1 MQSKHIAKTKTSL
14 MFRHTPRALSGSLQ
28 DCAYK
33 YFLAT
38 DEKAFKAIL
47 RKFSIYDSDYL
58 PTGALA
64 CCTIYE
70 EQGLA
75 VVCLKE
81 DLPLSTEDIY
91 CLLVH
96 EAVHLWQ
103 AHCRWLGEDKP
114 GEETEAYAIQK
125 IAGELIKEYG
135 KSKLS
140 VIKLAKEGVSGCH
153 QIQNCSSGTALW
165 QEPLVSSIVAD
176 RGIELP

>member
-1 MQSKHIAKTKTSL
+1 
-14 MFRHTPRALSGSLQ
+14 MFRPRALSGNLQ
-28 DCAYK
+28 ECAYK

-38 DEKAFKAIL
+38 DEKAFKRIL
-47 RKFSIYDSDYL
+47 KSFSIYDSDYL

-140 VIKLAKEGVSGCH
+140 AIKLAKEGVSGH
-153 QIQNCSSGTALW
+153 NALQDCSSGEAMREE
-165 QEPLVSSIVAD
+165 QVVGGVVAD

>member
-1 MQSKHIAKTKTSL
+1 MS
-14 MFRHTPRALSGSLQ
+14 RRLSGNLQ
-28 DCAYK
+28 DLAYT
-33 YFLAT
+33 YYLAT
-38 DEKAFKAIL
+38 TEKAFKAVL
-47 RKFSIYDSDYL
+47 RRHKIYDSSYM

-70 EQGLA
+70 EQGIA

-81 DLPLSTEDIY
+81 ELPLTTEEIY
-91 CLLVH
+91 SLLVH

-135 KSKLS
+135 KLKLS
-140 VIKLAKEGVSGCH
+140 ALKLAKESVSGH
-153 QIQNCSSGTALW
+153 NALQDCSSGTAMRE
-165 QEPLVSSIVAD
+165 EPVVSDIPSN
-176 RGIELP
+176 

>member
-1 MQSKHIAKTKTSL
+1 
-14 MFRHTPRALSGSLQ
+14 MFRPRALSGNLQ
-28 DCAYK
+28 ECAYK

-38 DEKAFKAIL
+38 DEKAFKRIL
-47 RKFSIYDSDYL
+47 KSFSIYDSDYL

-75 VVCLKE
+75 VICLRE
-81 DLPLSTEDIY
+81 ELALTTEDIY

-140 VIKLAKEGVSGCH
+140 AIKLAKEGVSGH
-153 QIQNCSSGTALW
+153 NALQDCSSGEAMREE
-165 QEPLVSSIVAD
+165 QVVGGVATD

>member
-1 MQSKHIAKTKTSL
+1 MQDL
-14 MFRHTPRALSGSLQ
+14 
-28 DCAYK
+28 AYV
-33 YFLAT
+33 YYLAT
-38 DEKAFKAIL
+38 TEKAFKAVL
-47 RKFSIYDSDYL
+47 RKNKIYDNSYM

-70 EQGLA
+70 EQGIA

-81 DLPLSTEDIY
+81 ELPLTTEEIY
-91 CLLVH
+91 SLLVH

-135 KSKLS
+135 KLKLS
-140 VIKLAKEGVSGCH
+140 ALKLAKESVSGH
-153 QIQNCSSGTALW
+153 NALQDCSGGEAMRE
-165 QEPLVSSIVAD
+165 EPLVSDIVAD
-176 RGIELP
+176 RGAELP

>member
-1 MQSKHIAKTKTSL
+1 MI
-14 MFRHTPRALSGSLQ
+14 
-28 DCAYK
+28 
-33 YFLAT
+33 
-38 DEKAFKAIL
+38 
-47 RKFSIYDSDYL
+47 
-58 PTGALA
+58 
-64 CCTIYE
+64 
-70 EQGLA
+70 
-75 VVCLKE
+75 CLKE
-81 DLPLSTEDIY
+81 DLLLSTEDIY

-140 VIKLAKEGVSGCH
+140 VIKLAKESVSGCH

-165 QEPLVSSIVAD
+165 QEQLVSSIVAD

>member
-1 MQSKHIAKTKTSL
+1 
-14 MFRHTPRALSGSLQ
+14 MFRRPKALSGSLQ

-38 DEKAFKAIL
+38 DEKAFKSIL
-47 RKFSIYDSDYL
+47 RSFSIYDNSFM
-58 PTGALA
+58 PSGALA

-81 DLPLSTEDIY
+81 DLPLTTEEIY
-91 CLLVH
+91 GLLVH

-140 VIKLAKEGVSGCH
+140 AIKLAKESVSGH
-153 QIQNCSSGTALW
+153 NALQDCSSGEAMREE
-165 QEPLVSSIVAD
+165 QVVSNIVAD
-176 RGIELP
+176 

>member
-1 MQSKHIAKTKTSL
+1 MS
-14 MFRHTPRALSGSLQ
+14 RPRALSGSLQ
-28 DCAYK
+28 ECAYK

-38 DEKAFKAIL
+38 DEKAFKSIL
-47 RKFSIYDSDYL
+47 RSFSIYDNSFM
-58 PTGALA
+58 PSGALA

-81 DLPLSTEDIY
+81 DLPLTAEEIY
-91 CLLVH
+91 GLLVH

-140 VIKLAKEGVSGCH
+140 AIKLAKESVSGH
-153 QIQNCSSGTALW
+153 NALQDCSSGTEVRE
-165 QEPLVSSIVAD
+165 EPLVSGVVAD
-176 RGIELP
+176 

>member
-1 MQSKHIAKTKTSL
+1 
-14 MFRHTPRALSGSLQ
+14 MFRPRALSGNLQ
-28 DCAYK
+28 ECAYK

-38 DEKAFKAIL
+38 DEKAFKRIL
-47 RKFSIYDSDYL
+47 KSFSIYDSDYL

-75 VVCLKE
+75 VICLRE
-81 DLPLSTEDIY
+81 ELALTTEDIY

-140 VIKLAKEGVSGCH
+140 AIKLAKEGVSGH
-153 QIQNCSSGTALW
+153 NALQDCSSGEAMRE
-165 QEPLVSSIVAD
+165 EPPIGGFPSN
-176 RGIELP
+176 

>member
-1 MQSKHIAKTKTSL
+1 MQDL
-14 MFRHTPRALSGSLQ
+14 
-28 DCAYK
+28 AYV
-33 YFLAT
+33 YYLAT
-38 DEKAFKAIL
+38 TEKAFKAVL
-47 RKFSIYDSDYL
+47 RRHKIYDSSYM

-70 EQGLA
+70 EQGIA
-75 VVCLKE
+75 IVCLKE
-81 DLPLSTEDIY
+81 ELPMTTEEIY
-91 CLLVH
+91 SLLVH

-135 KSKLS
+135 KLKLS
-140 VIKLAKEGVSGCH
+140 ALKLAKEGVSGH
-153 QIQNCSSGTALW
+153 NALQDCSSGEAMREK
-165 QEPLVSSIVAD
+165 QAIGGVATD

>member
-1 MQSKHIAKTKTSL
+1 
-14 MFRHTPRALSGSLQ
+14 MFRHTPKALSGNLQ

-140 VIKLAKEGVSGCH
+140 AIKLAKESVSGHNALQDCG
-153 QIQNCSSGTALW
+153 SGT
-165 QEPLVSSIVAD
+165 QVREESPIGGFPSN
-176 RGIELP
+176 

>member
-1 MQSKHIAKTKTSL
+1 MC
-14 MFRHTPRALSGSLQ
+14 RRLSGNLQ
-28 DCAYK
+28 DLAYV
-33 YFLAT
+33 YYLAT
-38 DEKAFKAIL
+38 TEKAFKAVL
-47 RKFSIYDSDYL
+47 RKNKIYDSSYM

-70 EQGLA
+70 EQGIA

-81 DLPLSTEDIY
+81 ELPLTTEEIY
-91 CLLVH
+91 SLLVH

-135 KSKLS
+135 KLKLS
-140 VIKLAKEGVSGCH
+140 ALKLAKESVSGH
-153 QIQNCSSGTALW
+153 NALQDCSSGTEVRE
-165 QEPLVSSIVAD
+165 EPLVSDIVAD
-176 RGIELP
+176 RGAKLP

>member
-1 MQSKHIAKTKTSL
+1 MY
-14 MFRHTPRALSGSLQ
+14 RPRALSGSLQ

-47 RKFSIYDSDYL
+47 RRFAIYDNSFM

-140 VIKLAKEGVSGCH
+140 VIKLAKESVSGCH

>member
-1 MQSKHIAKTKTSL
+1 MQDL
-14 MFRHTPRALSGSLQ
+14 
-28 DCAYK
+28 AYV
-33 YFLAT
+33 YYLAT
-38 DEKAFKAIL
+38 TEKAFKAVL
-47 RKFSIYDSDYL
+47 RRHKIYDNSYM

-70 EQGLA
+70 EQGIA

-81 DLPLSTEDIY
+81 ELPMTTEEIY
-91 CLLVH
+91 SLLVH

-140 VIKLAKEGVSGCH
+140 ATKLAKESVSGH
-153 QIQNCSSGTALW
+153 NALQDCSSGEAMREEQALSG
-165 QEPLVSSIVAD
+165 VSSD
-176 RGIELP
+176 

>member
-14 MFRHTPRALSGSLQ
+14 MSRHTPRALSGSLQ

-140 VIKLAKEGVSGCH
+140 AIKLAKEGVSGH
-153 QIQNCSSGTALW
+153 NALQDCSSGTPMREEQALSN
-165 QEPLVSSIVAD
+165 LSSN
-176 RGIELP
+176 

>member
-1 MQSKHIAKTKTSL
+1 
-14 MFRHTPRALSGSLQ
+14 MFRPKALSGSLQ

-140 VIKLAKEGVSGCH
+140 AIKLAKEGVSGH
-153 QIQNCSSGTALW
+153 NALQDCSSGTPVW
-165 QEPLVSSIVAD
+165 EEQVVGGVVAD

>member
-1 MQSKHIAKTKTSL
+1 MS
-14 MFRHTPRALSGSLQ
+14 RHTPRALSGSLQ

-140 VIKLAKEGVSGCH
+140 AIKLAKESVSGHNALQDCG
-153 QIQNCSSGTALW
+153 SGT
-165 QEPLVSSIVAD
+165 QVREESPIGGFPSN
-176 RGIELP
+176 